1 MRKLHLRLMNVVRS
15 QPRESSDRK
24 IVDGHDAVCEKK
36 GINPYSFKFASADG
50 SFLKEQ
56 HFLYT

>member
-1 MRKLHLRLMNVVRS
+1 MFVRS

-24 IVDGHDAVCEKK
+24 IVDGHDAMMLSVRRKE
-36 GINPYSFKFASADG
+36 INPYSFKFASADG